1 MNLLLN
7 IIWLILGG
15 FIVVISYLLDG
26 FDVKEM
32 RRRGIQLASMEIKA
46 RNFSASLSS

>member
-15 FIVVISYLLDG
+15 FIVVISYLLACP
-26 FDVKEM
+26 
-32 RRRGIQLASMEIKA
+32 L
-46 RNFSASLSS
+46 L